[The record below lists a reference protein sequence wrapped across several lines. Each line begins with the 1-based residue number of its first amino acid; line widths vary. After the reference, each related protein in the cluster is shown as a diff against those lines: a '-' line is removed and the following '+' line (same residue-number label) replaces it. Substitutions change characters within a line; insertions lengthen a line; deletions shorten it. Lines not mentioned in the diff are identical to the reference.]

1 VIIPLQCEYYALE
14 GLSVITRL
22 ISQIRDSGANPT
34 LAIEGIV
41 LTMFDGRTNLAQQVV
56 EEVRKHFG
64 DKVYHAAIPRNI
76 RISEAPSHGKPVI
89 LYDDKS
95 SGAEAYRAL
104 AKEFLKRKK
113 EEAISVLTP
122 EPMPSSPAS
131 APPSPPADA

>member
-1 VIIPLQCEYYALE
+1 
-14 GLSVITRL
+14 
-22 ISQIRDSGANPT
+22 
-34 LAIEGIV
+34 
-41 LTMFDGRTNLAQQVV
+41 VV

-113 EEAISVLTP
+113 EQATSALPP
-122 EPMPSSPAS
+122 EPLPSSPAS